1 MDNLTG
7 QAPNAITVSQMEEMT
22 THEIKEAMEAGS
34 PNWMTLQQM
43 GVELANRCMALEMPA
58 AA

>member
-7 QAPNAITVSQMEEMT
+7 QAPNAIAVPQIVEMT
-22 THEIKEAMEAGS
+22 TQEIKETIEASS

-43 GVELANRCMALEMPA
+43 GMELANRCMALELPVA
-58 AA
+58 A